1 MTGPQ
6 HYKEAERILAG
17 DALEALLA
25 GGLEP
30 HEAFALAQVHATLA
44 LVAATA
50 YQAVKDYY
58 GDEGRESRGWALVTS

>member
-17 DALEALLA
+17 DAREE
-25 GGLEP
+25 GLEP
-30 HEAFALAQVHATLA
+30 YEAFALAQVHATLA
-44 LVAATA
+44 LAAATA
-50 YQAVKDYY
+50 YPAVKDYY